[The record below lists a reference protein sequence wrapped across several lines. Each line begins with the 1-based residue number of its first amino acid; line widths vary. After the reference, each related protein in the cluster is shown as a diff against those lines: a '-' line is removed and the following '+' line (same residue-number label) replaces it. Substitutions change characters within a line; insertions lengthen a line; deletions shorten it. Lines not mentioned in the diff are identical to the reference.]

1 MQLTNEFEVAV
12 PIEEVWPALLDI
24 ERVARF
30 LPGAVIEPSD
40 EEGVYSGSMKVKLGP
55 MAVNYRGTARLGE
68 VDEESHSAAIEVE
81 AREARGQGRA
91 AATIVNRL
99 VDLDGRTRVVAETD
113 LRITGRQA
121 QFGRGIM
128 QDVAG
133 AMLADFAR
141 RFEASL
147 LAESAGAEAGAAAGA
162 GAGAADNGNGNGS
175 GEAAEL
181 GGGGE
186 ASTAGGTGAT
196 AGGAGATAGGGEP
209 STAGTGGGATAG
221 GGAAA
226 GTTGARSAPPADD
239 VPDALDMGAIVSGTR
254 SARYGALIAA
264 GLAALWLL
272 RRLRR

>member
-12 PIEEVWPALLDI
+12 PVEEVWPALLDI

-30 LPGAVIEPSD
+30 LPGAEIEPSS

-55 MAVNYRGTARLGE
+55 MTVSYRGTARLGD

-133 AMLADFAR
+133 AMLDDFAR

-147 LAESAGAEAGAAAGA
+147 LAEAGGA
-162 GAGAADNGNGNGS
+162 GAGAADGNGNGG
-175 GEAAEL
+175 GEGGGL
-181 GGGGE
+181 GGGGL
-186 ASTAGGTGAT
+186 S
-196 AGGAGATAGGGEP
+196 AGGGEAEGGTAG
-209 STAGTGGGATAG
+209 STAGAGEGGGAGSTAG
-221 GGAAA
+221 AGRATGG
-226 GTTGARSAPPADD
+226 RSAPPADE

-254 SARYGALIAA
+254 SARYGAAIVA
-264 GLAALWLL
+264 GLVALLLL

>member
-1 MQLTNEFEVAV
+1 MKLTNEFEVAV
-12 PIEEVWPALLDI
+12 PVEEVWPALLDI

-30 LPGAVIEPSD
+30 LPGAEIEPSS

-55 MAVNYRGTARLGE
+55 MSVTYRGTARLGA
-68 VDEESHSAAIEVE
+68 VDEESLSAAIDVE

-91 AATIVNRL
+91 AATISNRL
-99 VDLDGRTRVVAETD
+99 VDLGGRTRVVAETD

-133 AMLADFAR
+133 AMLEDFAR

-147 LAESAGAEAGAAAGA
+147 LAEAAGGGDAAGAA
-162 GAGAADNGNGNGS
+162 NGNGS

-181 GGGGE
+181 GGAE
-186 ASTAGGTGAT
+186 PSTAGS
-196 AGGAGATAGGGEP
+196 GGEP
-209 STAGTGGGATAG
+209 STAGSG
-221 GGAAA
+221 GGAAHA
-226 GTTGARSAPPADD
+226 PTGGARSAPPAGE

-264 GLAALWLL
+264 GLAVLLLL
-272 RRLRR
+272 RRLRRR